1 MKIRIFIIVII
12 GQAVILLCF
21 TSLSFSQE
29 SNKCDLKFIDHLV
42 NKGNY
47 EEALFLLDSSDC
59 SAVPLNDSINYLKGW
74 SLYSLKR
81 LLSSSESLIK
91 VSSNSGFYMKSHF
104 FSAYNCMHL
113 GSFSYALET
122 LSNIKVNSEKE
133 ISLRNYET
141 AGVYLLMGNETMF
154 EDYFGK
160 TNRNFFELT
169 ESSEN
174 LLKISEEL
182 KKHVRKSPLVA
193 GLLSGI
199 IPGSGKFYSG
209 KKGEAISAFIATAG
223 LGLVTW
229 ENYRKCGF
237 KNFKTI
243 VFGTAFAFSYA
254 ANIFGS
260 VISVNVLETEFRNNV
275 KNSILFNLHI
285 PLRNSFD
292 K

>member
-1 MKIRIFIIVII
+1 MGSRIFFIVKF

-29 SNKCDLKFIDHLV
+29 SNNCDLKFIDHLV

-59 SAVPLNDSINYLKGW
+59 SSVHLNDSINYLKGW

-91 VSSNSGFYMKSHF
+91 VTSASEFYMKSHF
-104 FSAYNCMHL
+104 FAAYDFMHL
-113 GSFSYALET
+113 GAYSNALET
-122 LSNIKVNSEKE
+122 LSNIKVISEKE
-133 ISLRNYET
+133 ISLRNYEI
-141 AGVYLLMGNETMF
+141 AGLHLLQGNVTMF
-154 EDYFGK
+154 EDSFSK
-160 TNRNFFELT
+160 TNKNFYELSG
-169 ESSEN
+169 SSEN
-174 LLKISEEL
+174 LQKISEEL
-182 KKHVRKSPLVA
+182 KKHKRKSPLIA
-193 GLLSGI
+193 GLFSGI

-209 KKGEAISAFIATAG
+209 KKGEAISAFIATTG

-229 ENYRKCGF
+229 ENYRKSGL
-237 KNFKTI
+237 NSFKTI
-243 VFGTAFAFSYA
+243 AFGTAFAFSYV
-254 ANIFGS
+254 ANIYGS
-260 VISVNVLETEFRNNV
+260 VISINVLETEFRNNV